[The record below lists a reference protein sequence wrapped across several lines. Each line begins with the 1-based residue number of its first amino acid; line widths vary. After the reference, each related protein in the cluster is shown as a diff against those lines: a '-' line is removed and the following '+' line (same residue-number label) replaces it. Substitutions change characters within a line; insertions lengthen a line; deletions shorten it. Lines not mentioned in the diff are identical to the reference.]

1 MVYEKILVPFDGSN
15 QALKAFRNALE
26 IAKRFD
32 STLYVVSVLSKANA
46 GAWYKDKKTNQNVM
60 RKAKNYAKSFLV
72 KLEDQAK
79 KADVQ
84 TNLMVKEGDSAVK
97 TLLSFAKSK
106 KIDLIVMGSTGKGRF
121 DRVLLG
127 SVSNGVVQKSNI
139 PVLVVK

>member
-15 QALKAFRNALE
+15 QALKAFKNALE

-46 GAWYKDKKTNQNVM
+46 GAWYKDKKTNKDVM

-79 KADVQ
+79 KANVQ
-84 TNLMVKEGDSAVK
+84 TNLMVKEGDSAVN

-106 KIDLIVMGSTGKGRF
+106 KVNLVVIGSTGKGKF

-127 SVSNGVVQKSNI
+127 SVSNGIVQKSSI